1 MLTSLIVTV
10 RWLADGNNTEHVA
23 GGAQVS
29 PRSAGG
35 GIKEERNGEIL
46 GRE

>member
-10 RWLADGNNTEHVA
+10 RWLAEGNNTEHVA

-29 PRSAGG
+29 PQSAG
-35 GIKEERNGEIL
+35 GIKEERNEFFL
-46 GRE
+46 GQE